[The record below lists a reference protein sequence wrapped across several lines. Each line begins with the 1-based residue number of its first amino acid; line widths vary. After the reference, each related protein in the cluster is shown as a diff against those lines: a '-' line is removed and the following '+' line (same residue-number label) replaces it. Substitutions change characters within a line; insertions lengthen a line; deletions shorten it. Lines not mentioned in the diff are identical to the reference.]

1 MRIYIG
7 FFLIFMTCFQ
17 LYAQEQQKLIRITG
31 HVVKVEDSSKVAYV
45 NVLNIT
51 HPSGTICDQD
61 GKFILVCHYGDTL
74 QFSAVGQENTYF
86 TTGRLDPA
94 NIEHSVTI
102 RLKTDIYMLPS
113 VIVLPFSSSEGLKRA
128 FLNTP
133 LNEKDV
139 RELAL
144 RKKLKIK
151 PEEVGANPEYG
162 ITANRIFSL
171 IYNLFSKEA
180 KINKKYR
187 KLLHGESINSFIDRR
202 FNAKVVAKIIGHD
215 DRKLIGDFMQQCHFS
230 VDFLITS
237 NDYDLFLAIK
247 QNWQHYMKMV
257 PGTIF
262 YAPTPL

>member
-1 MRIYIG
+1 MRIIIG

-17 LYAQEQQKLIRITG
+17 LNAQEQQKLIRING
-31 HVVKVEDSSKVAYV
+31 HVVTVEDTSKVAYV

-74 QFSAVGQENTYF
+74 QFSAVGYENTYF

-94 NIEHSVTI
+94 NIEHSITI
-102 RLKTDIYMLPS
+102 RLKAEIYMLPS
-113 VIVLPFSSSEGLKRA
+113 VTVMPFSSSEGLKRV
-128 FLNTP
+128 FQNTP

-151 PEEVGANPEYG
+151 SEEVGANPEYG
-162 ITANRIFSL
+162 ISVGRIVSL

-180 KINKKYR
+180 KINKKNK

-202 FNAKVVAKIIGHD
+202 FNANVVAKIIGHD
-215 DRKLIGDFMQQCHFS
+215 DRNLIKDFMQQCHFS

-237 NDYDLFLAIK
+237 NDYDLYLAIK
-247 QNWQHYMKMV
+247 QNWQHYASEKN
-257 PGTIF
+257 IK
-262 YAPTPL
+262 

>member
-1 MRIYIG
+1 
-7 FFLIFMTCFQ
+7 
-17 LYAQEQQKLIRITG
+17 
-31 HVVKVEDSSKVAYV
+31 
-45 NVLNIT
+45 
-51 HPSGTICDQD
+51 
-61 GKFILVCHYGDTL
+61 
-74 QFSAVGQENTYF
+74 
-86 TTGRLDPA
+86 
-94 NIEHSVTI
+94 
-102 RLKTDIYMLPS
+102 MLPS
-113 VIVLPFSSSEGLKRA
+113 VTVLPFSSSEGLKRA
-128 FLNTP
+128 FQNTP

-180 KINKKYR
+180 KIKKKYR

-215 DRKLIGDFMQQCHFS
+215 DRKLVGDFMQQCHFS

-247 QNWQHYMKMV
+247 QNWKR
-257 PGTIF
+257 
-262 YAPTPL
+262 YASEKNIK

>member
-1 MRIYIG
+1 MRIILG

-17 LYAQEQQKLIRITG
+17 LNAQDQQKLIRLTG
-31 HVVKVEDSSKVAYV
+31 HVVTVEDTSKVAFV

-61 GKFILVCHYGDTL
+61 GKFILTCHYGDTL
-74 QFSAVGQENTYF
+74 QFSAVGYEKTYF

-94 NIEHSVTI
+94 NVENSVTI
-102 RLKTDIYMLPS
+102 RLRTEIYMLPS
-113 VIVLPFSSSEGLKRA
+113 VNVMPFSSSEGLKRV
-128 FLNTP
+128 FQNTP
-133 LNEKDV
+133 LSEKDV

-162 ITANRIFSL
+162 ITFSRIASL
-171 IYNLFSKEA
+171 IYSLFSKEA
-180 KINKKYR
+180 RINKKYR
-187 KLLHGESINSFIDRR
+187 KLLHGESIKSFIDRR

-215 DRKLIGDFMQQCHFS
+215 DRKLIGDFMQQCHLS

-237 NDYDLFLAIK
+237 NDYDLYLAIK
-247 QNWQHYMKMV
+247 QNWQHYASEKN
-257 PGTIF
+257 IK
-262 YAPTPL
+262 